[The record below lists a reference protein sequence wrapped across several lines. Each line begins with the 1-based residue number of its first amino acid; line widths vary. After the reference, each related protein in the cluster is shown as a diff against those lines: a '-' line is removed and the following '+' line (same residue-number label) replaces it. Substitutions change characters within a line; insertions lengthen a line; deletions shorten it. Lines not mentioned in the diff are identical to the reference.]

1 MQTTQQKKNG
11 LIFAYKKTVKLIEQI
26 NNIVIIAYHN
36 YKNLFMVNEDYD
48 HSYSALMNKILWQVF
63 TEISFHHVKS
73 IEKFLS
79 ILSTLT
85 GKMKLK
91 TGKEERRNEKE
102 RAKREE
108 RGTEDE
114 KKIILE
120 TYIKTA
126 E

>member
-1 MQTTQQKKNG
+1 
-11 LIFAYKKTVKLIEQI
+11 
-26 NNIVIIAYHN
+26 
-36 YKNLFMVNEDYD
+36 MVNEDYD

-91 TGKEERRNEKE
+91 TGKEERRRNEKE

>member
-1 MQTTQQKKNG
+1 
-11 LIFAYKKTVKLIEQI
+11 
-26 NNIVIIAYHN
+26 
-36 YKNLFMVNEDYD
+36 MVNEDYD